1 VSRASFDEPR
11 HSSGSELN
19 QGRFHERPAQRAK
32 TGVLARLSSAVGS
45 FAALAYVCIATGS
58 IATSVAVY
66 IASVAAAALTLRG
79 MGWHLVPALPR
90 AVANA
95 RVWLDRRVRHG
106 APRAA
111 EAREGHA
118 G

>member
-1 VSRASFDEPR
+1 VRRASFDE
-11 HSSGSELN
+11 
-19 QGRFHERPAQRAK
+19 

-45 FAALAYVCIATGS
+45 FAALAYVCTATGS

-66 IASVAAAALTLRG
+66 ILSIATAALTLRG

-90 AVANA
+90 GVANA
-95 RVWLDRRVRHG
+95 RVWLSRRVRHG
-106 APRAA
+106 AAGAA
-111 EAREGHA
+111 EARKGHA